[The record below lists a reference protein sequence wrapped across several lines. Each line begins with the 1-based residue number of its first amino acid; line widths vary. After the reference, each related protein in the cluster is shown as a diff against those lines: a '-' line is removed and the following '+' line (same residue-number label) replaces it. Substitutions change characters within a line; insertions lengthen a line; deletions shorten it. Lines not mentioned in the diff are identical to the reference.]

1 MIRLKTLL
9 QESLLEQGSKSK
21 LRILFVGDDNMKFA
35 RSVLK
40 RLDAIGTVLNYRGT
54 TSEQILKQVRRRI
67 NDTYDVVVIM
77 ASSYDGAPGKAKGAI
92 KNLQEAFKTAKQF
105 GAQVIAISNP
115 SKSYLTKDDA
125 KYKDHGYPSNDEIGA
140 WVNNQTISDSV
151 IDVNSLDSKYLTSD
165 HTSLNIDA
173 QKMIVSKLN
182 DIITGMNIK
191 PKSAV
196 LDKSKTTSKTK
207 TDNDSE
213 DAVDATN
220 VAGAAAVGAARGVSS
235 SDSNI
240 DVTKGEM
247 GTPKQIFD
255 LLIAKGLSPAGA
267 AGILGNMKIE
277 SNFKTNAL
285 GDSGTSVGLVQWHAS
300 RKDRLMSWAKES
312 GLDPMSINGQI
323 EYLWWELTNKFTR
336 LTDTLKT
343 ISDPYEAAYQFAKQ
357 FERPATIA
365 KSRMQ
370 GAQQYFDEFNKTK

>member
-9 QESLLEQGSKSK
+9 QESLLEQSSKNK
-21 LRILFVGDDNMKFA
+21 LRILFIGDDNMKFA
-35 RSVLK
+35 RAVLK
-40 RLDAIGTVLNYRGT
+40 RLDAVGVVLNYRGT
-54 TSEQILKQVRRRI
+54 TSQQILKQVKRRI

-77 ASSYDGAPGKAKGAI
+77 ASSYDGAPGKTNIAI

-105 GAQVIAISNP
+105 GARLIAISNP

-165 HTSLNIDA
+165 HASLNIDA

-191 PKSAV
+191 PKSAEIEK
-196 LDKSKTTSKTK
+196 DKTTKDSDSDSDDTTDTK
-207 TDNDSE
+207 KSTK
-213 DAVDATN
+213 
-220 VAGAAAVGAARGVSS
+220 VAS
-235 SDSNI
+235 SDSDI

-255 LLIAKGLSPAGA
+255 LLVAKGLSPAGA

-277 SNFKTNAL
+277 SDFRTNAL
-285 GDSGTSVGLVQWHAS
+285 GDSGTSIGLVQWHAS
-300 RKDRLMSWAKES
+300 RKDRLMSWAKEN

-323 EYLWWELTNKFTR
+323 EYLWWELTNKFSK

-357 FERPATIA
+357 FERPATISR
-365 KSRMQ
+365 SRML
-370 GAQQYFDEFNKTK
+370 GAQQYFEKFNETK